1 MKNLWVVPILLA
13 ASHATA
19 GGWEASTL
27 DTSFMYQNGN
37 YGEVGNA
44 SITYNVKANIQGVDT
59 PKVKMAKNQ
68 NRTALAFK
76 SEYGDLAIGLASYM
90 SGAIQLSGGDATA
103 AGCIPDPTN
112 EAIGLCS
119 VVPSA
124 DVTMNSLV
132 LVGRYK
138 MNDNLSF
145 LAGAN
150 RYEIASGATVTSLS
164 GHYEVSGDALVPTFG
179 AAYELSDIALRAD
192 LVIQSKTKISNFKA
206 QSSFAAGGVATSLQD
221 VSGESMTIPQ
231 TMKLNFQSGIAENT
245 LIFGSIHQA
254 NWKDAQIVI
263 PERDNGSALGGV
275 DAVGSSF
282 ASRTTYSI
290 GLGRKFTEQLSGL
303 ISYTTEAGGGK
314 TTSDPFTLR
323 NGYQSLSFGGRYTVG
338 NVTVSA
344 GYNYTLPGDVDL
356 AHEKA
361 DGTASG
367 LTASY
372 KNNNVSAF
380 GLKVGFSF

>member
-1 MKNLWVVPILLA
+1 MKNLWVVPILFA
-13 ASHATA
+13 ASQATA

-27 DTSFMYQNGN
+27 DTSFLYQEGN

-68 NRTALAFK
+68 SRTSFAFK
-76 SEYGDLAIGLASYM
+76 TDVGGITLGLARYM

-103 AGCIPDPTN
+103 AGCVPDPN
-112 EAIGLCS
+112 NAAIGLCS

-124 DVTMNSLV
+124 DVTMNSLA

-150 RYEIASGATVTSLS
+150 RYQIASDATVTSLS
-164 GHYEVSGDALVPTFG
+164 GHYAVSGDALVPTFG
-179 AAYELSDIALRAD
+179 AAYELSDIALRAE

-206 QSSFAAGGVATSLQD
+206 QSSFAAGGVANTLQD
-221 VSGESMTIPQ
+221 VSGESMAIPQ

-245 LIFGSIHQA
+245 LMFGSIHQA

-290 GLGRKFTEQLSGL
+290 GLGRKFTEQFSGL
-303 ISYTTEAGGGK
+303 ISYTSETGGGK

-323 NGYQSLSFGGRYTVG
+323 NGYQSLSIGGRYTLG
-338 NVTVSA
+338 NITFSG
-344 GYNYTLPGDVDL
+344 GYNYTMPGDVDL
-356 AHEKA
+356 AHESE
-361 DGTASG
+361 GVPSG

-372 KNNNVSAF
+372 KNNNVSAL

>member
-13 ASHATA
+13 ASQATA

-27 DTSFMYQNGN
+27 DTSFMYQEGN

-44 SITYNVKANIQGVDT
+44 SISYNVKANIQGVDT

-68 NRTALAFK
+68 SRTSLAFK

-103 AGCIPDPTN
+103 AGCVPDPTN
-112 EAIGLCS
+112 AAIALCS

-124 DVTMNSLV
+124 DVTMNSLA

-138 MNDNLSF
+138 MNDNLSV

-164 GHYEVSGDALVPTFG
+164 GHYAVSGDALVPTFG
-179 AAYELSDIALRAD
+179 AAYELSDIALRAE

-206 QSSFAAGGVATSLQD
+206 QSSFAAGGAATTLQD
-221 VSGESMTIPQ
+221 VSGESMAIPQ

-245 LIFGSIHQA
+245 LMFGSIHQA

-263 PERDNGSALGGV
+263 PERNNGSALGGV

-290 GLGRKFTEQLSGL
+290 GVGRKFTEQFSGL
-303 ISYTTEAGGGK
+303 ISFTTEAGGGK

-323 NGYQSLSFGGRYTVG
+323 NGYQSFSIGGRYTVG
-338 NVTVSA
+338 NITVSG

-356 AHEKA
+356 AHESNGA
-361 DGTASG
+361 ASG

-372 KNNNVSAF
+372 ENNNVSAL

>member
-1 MKNLWVVPILLA
+1 M
-13 ASHATA
+13 A

-27 DTSFMYQNGN
+27 DTAFMYQDGN

-44 SITYNVKANIQGVDT
+44 SITYNVKATTQSKPT
-59 PKVKMAKNQ
+59 TKSKMAKNQ
-68 NRTALAFK
+68 SRSTVAFK
-76 SEYGDLAIGLASYM
+76 MESGAFDLGLSSYM
-90 SGAIQLSGGDATA
+90 SGAIQLSGTNGNASTCNPATLPA
-103 AGCIPDPTN
+103 A
-112 EAIGLCS
+112 CS
-119 VVPSA
+119 VVPDA
-124 DVTMNSLV
+124 DVIMNSLA
-132 LVGRYK
+132 LIGRYK
-138 MNDNLSF
+138 MDDNLSF
-145 LAGAN
+145 LAGVN
-150 RYEIASGATVTSLS
+150 RYEIASGATVSALS
-164 GHYEVSGDALVPTFG
+164 GHYAVSGDAIAPTFG
-179 AAYELSDIALRAD
+179 AAYERSEIALRAE

-206 QSSFAAGGVATSLQD
+206 QSSFAAGGAATTLQD
-221 VSGESMTIPQ
+221 VSDESMTIPQ

-245 LIFGSIHQA
+245 LMFGSIHQA
-254 NWKDAQIVI
+254 NWDDAQIVI
-263 PERDNGSALGGV
+263 PARDNGSALGGV

-282 ASRTTYSI
+282 ASKTTYSI
-290 GLGRKFTEQLSGL
+290 GVGRKFTEQLSGL

-323 NGYQSLSFGGRYTVG
+323 NGYQSLSVGGRYTVG
-338 NVTVSA
+338 NITVSG

-356 AHEKA
+356 AHKKA